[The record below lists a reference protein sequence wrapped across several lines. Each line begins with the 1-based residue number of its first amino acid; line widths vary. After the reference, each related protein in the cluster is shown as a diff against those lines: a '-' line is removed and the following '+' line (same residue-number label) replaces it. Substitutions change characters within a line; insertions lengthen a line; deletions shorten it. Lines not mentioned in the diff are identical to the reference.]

1 MVTVLGTI
9 LKGKRN
15 KNFYKTPIDY
25 DVNVY
30 VREEYDA
37 ETMESYWNQDRWYLH
52 VYDYNGGASEE
63 VSVPFLLTKE
73 ESFAMN
79 FMGMEDIDEGLDGW
93 MSMDYLMENYRGQM
107 SDRILE
113 YLESF
118 PKYKEDVR
126 TKTIYN

>member
-1 MVTVLGTI
+1 MTTVLGTV

-15 KNFYKTPIDY
+15 KNFHKTPIEY

-37 ETMESYWNQDRWYLH
+37 ETMESYWNTDRWYLH
-52 VYDYNGGASEE
+52 VYNYDNGRNPFE
-63 VSVPFLLTKE
+63 VGTPFLLTKE

-79 FMGMEDIDEGLDGW
+79 FLERDDIDEGLDGW
-93 MSMDYLMENYRGQM
+93 MSMDYLLTEYWDVM
-107 SDRILE
+107 SDRIKE

-118 PKYKEDVR
+118 PKYEEDVVI
-126 TKTIYN
+126 KKIY